1 MFALTL
7 LLYHWSS
14 PAHQVGLLSLI
25 TLVLAAAATAAAG
38 NHVALATVALALL
51 PRSTTGR

>member
-1 MFALTL
+1 MPTFTI
-7 LLYHWSS
+7 LLYYWSL

-25 TLVLAAAATAAAG
+25 ALVLAAAAMVAAG
-38 NHVALATVALALL
+38 NHVALAALVLALL